1 LKFIEKSNSVMHVC
15 ICLGFAVGRGKKSDA
30 KREIYGYFFSINIST
45 KYSPNNLGNEKNII

>member
-1 LKFIEKSNSVMHVC
+1 MHVC